1 MILSFVRNLSII
13 SPNLYAYST
22 LLFIC
27 NFVYME
33 KDKLIKAINS
43 KGLCNSLI
51 SIYYNIGRAL
61 PFRAQRFPDGRDSK
75 WYRSQFVEV
84 YSVKPSGKGGKYGD
98 AYGLYYRNGEREDA
112 WENDPEHSWCK
123 KEDTEPQSIPCAA
136 CGSWVLLDILGEA
149 TYEPTKVYGL
159 DDKLEFG
166 KHKGKTLFEVIHG
179 DWKWL
184 KWAISESEHFFCDI
198 DDVIKEREKDI
209 RVLSPSDKLNFGK
222 YKGKTI
228 QEVFAEDSNYLL
240 WLSENSEDFVI
251 NFSEL
256 NATPREADA

>member
-1 MILSFVRNLSII
+1 
-13 SPNLYAYST
+13 
-22 LLFIC
+22 
-27 NFVYME
+27 ME
-33 KDKLIKAINS
+33 KDKLIRAINS
-43 KGLCNSLI
+43 KGLQNSLI

-84 YSVKPSGKGGKYGD
+84 YNVKPSGKGGKYGD

-123 KEDTEPQSIPCAA
+123 KGDTEPQSVPCAA
-136 CGSWVLLDILGEA
+136 CRPWVLLDILGEPKC
-149 TYEPTKVYGL
+149 EPTKVYGL

-166 KHKGKTLFEVIHG
+166 KHKGKTLLEVIHG

-184 KWAISESEHFFCDI
+184 KWAISDSEHFFCDI
-198 DDVIKEREKDI
+198 DEVIREREKDI
-209 RVLSPSDKLNFGK
+209 QVLNPSDKLNFGK

-228 QEVFAEDSNYLL
+228 QEVFTEDLNYLL
-240 WLSENSEDFVI
+240 WLRENSEDFVI

-256 NATPREADA
+256 YATTKETDA